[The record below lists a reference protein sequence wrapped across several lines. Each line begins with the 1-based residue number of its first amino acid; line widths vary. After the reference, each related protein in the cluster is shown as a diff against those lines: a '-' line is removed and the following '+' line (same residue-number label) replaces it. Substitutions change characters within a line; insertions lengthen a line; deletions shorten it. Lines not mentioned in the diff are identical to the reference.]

1 MVVME
6 IGTERLIMHIICYL
20 THTFEWPPTQ
30 YGQLMHST
38 QHMFLVVWLFAPKM
52 HNSFQNT
59 YQGDNSNKN

>member
-38 QHMFLVVWLFAPKM
+38 QHMFLVV
-52 HNSFQNT
+52 
-59 YQGDNSNKN
+59 